1 MSNQVTVSRVRVLNK
16 NNTCVLD
23 AVWVQDDYISEL
35 FPLDSLPEDDLEL
48 LRLVREKAQTEDK
61 LTETKHLLQ
70 HLKETKRGL
79 IVANTWYAWDQVKEI
94 L

>member
-1 MSNQVTVSRVRVLNK
+1 MSNQVIVSRVRVLNK

-23 AVWVQDDYISEL
+23 AVWVQDNYISEL

-48 LRLVREKAQTEDK
+48 LRLVRAKAQTEDK
-61 LTETKHLLQ
+61 LTETKYLLQ
-70 HLKETKRGL
+70 HLKELQRGL
-79 IVANTWYAWDQVKEI
+79 TIANTWYDWNEVKEI